1 MKLPLPV
8 TKRVVTANRFLRCMD
23 GISMT
28 DTDGNRGE
36 IGLVVSLMA
45 TNSGVR
51 LVIERAKK
59 EGRTWQTTVFVTSK
73 EMARETLADMSM
85 AEADI
90 NSLGLVVTAELSAL
104 LARMP

>member
-1 MKLPLPV
+1 
-8 TKRVVTANRFLRCMD
+8 MD

-28 DTDGNRGE
+28 DTDGNRGGE

-45 TNSGVR
+45 TDSGVR

-59 EGRTWQTTVFVTSK
+59 EGHTWQTTVFVTSK

-85 AEADI
+85 AEADL
-90 NSLGLVVTAELSAL
+90 NSLGLVVAAELSAL
-104 LARMP
+104 LTRMP